1 MSLTTK
7 SRPKYVA
14 MDQYIFSYFSQLEMI
29 RIGHDGKGLGAGWYL
44 DEVTV
49 EVPSQGEIM
58 VFPCH
63 RWLAEDEDDG
73 KIERELY
80 PSQQNIIEQS
90 KVCLDPMEL

>member
-1 MSLTTK
+1 M
-7 SRPKYVA
+7 V
-14 MDQYIFSYFSQLEMI
+14 

-49 EVPSQGEIM
+49 EVPSRGELM
-58 VFPCH
+58 MFPCH

-80 PSQQNIIEQS
+80 PSQQNNIEQS
-90 KVCLDPMEL
+90 KIYFCYRYQYSVTVFMALYFS

>member
-1 MSLTTK
+1 M
-7 SRPKYVA
+7 V
-14 MDQYIFSYFSQLEMI
+14 
-29 RIGHDGKGLGAGWYL
+29 RIGHDGKGFGAGWYL

-49 EVPSQGEIM
+49 EVPSRGEIM

-80 PSQQNIIEQS
+80 PSQKNNIDQS
-90 KVCLDPMEL
+90 KICLKHPSKYGIDLPESQEEQFRTDRDIQYK

>member
-1 MSLTTK
+1 M
-7 SRPKYVA
+7 V
-14 MDQYIFSYFSQLEMI
+14 
-29 RIGHDGKGLGAGWYL
+29 RIGHDGKGFGAGWYL

-49 EVPSQGEIM
+49 EVPSHGELM

-80 PSQQNIIEQS
+80 PNQHNNIEQNKIVNMKKIRGS
-90 KVCLDPMEL
+90 LGFLL

>member
-1 MSLTTK
+1 
-7 SRPKYVA
+7 
-14 MDQYIFSYFSQLEMI
+14 LELV

-49 EVPSQGEIM
+49 EVPSRGELM

-80 PSQQNIIEQS
+80 PSQQNNIEQS
-90 KVCLDPMEL
+90 KKNLISVDICVNFFKLERVYLCRDSV

>member
-1 MSLTTK
+1 M
-7 SRPKYVA
+7 V
-14 MDQYIFSYFSQLEMI
+14 

-49 EVPSQGEIM
+49 AVPSHGQLI

-73 KIERELY
+73 LIERELH
-80 PSQQNIIEQS
+80 PGQQNIIDHS
-90 KVCLDPMEL
+90 KKNNNELS